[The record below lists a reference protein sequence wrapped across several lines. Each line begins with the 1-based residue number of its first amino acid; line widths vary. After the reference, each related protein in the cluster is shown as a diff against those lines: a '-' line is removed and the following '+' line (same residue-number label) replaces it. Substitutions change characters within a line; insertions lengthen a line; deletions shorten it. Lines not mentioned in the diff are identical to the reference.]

1 MADTKRWPRVR
12 LVLPTSCGHTFE
24 SLAQWAFQRFTIQPP
39 RCTVASLSVDP
50 GGQWLGPD
58 VASTGT
64 AGGVTGNATGTRR
77 ERWYAREV
85 SVC

>member
-1 MADTKRWPRVR
+1 M
-12 LVLPTSCGHTFE
+12 GTF
-24 SLAQWAFQRFTIQPP
+24 SDSAT
-39 RCTVASLSVDP
+39 TVH
-50 GGQWLGPD
+50 GGQPLSILVAWLGLD

-77 ERWYAREV
+77 ERWYARKV